1 MSRGK
6 WYSILIIGA
15 ILLFGS
21 LAVSCTSRN
30 EAPNFTLQTIDGK
43 KVSLSEFRGKPVM
56 LTFWSIN
63 CPGCV
68 SQIPSLQAFYVAR
81 PNKTVE
87 LLAIDVGDNP
97 IAVNQFVSDN
107 NLTFPILLDPGQK
120 VAQAYGIPGVPVTF
134 FIDYHG
140 LAQAYKLGPFQSQ
153 DEIEK
158 AIDSLYPALT
168 GATSTTKGAD

>member
-1 MSRGK
+1 MSRCK
-6 WYSILIIGA
+6 WYLILTIGA

-21 LAVSCTSRN
+21 LAISCTPKS
-30 EAPNFTLQTIDGK
+30 EAPNFTLQTIDGT

-63 CPGCV
+63 CPSCV
-68 SQIPSLQAFYVAR
+68 YQLPFLEAFYAAR

-87 LLAIDVGDNP
+87 LLAINVGDNP

-120 VAQAYGIPGVPVTF
+120 VTQAYGIPGVPMTF
-134 FIDYHG
+134 FIDSRG
-140 LAQAYKLGPFQSQ
+140 LVKAYKPGPFQSR
-153 DEIEK
+153 DDIEK

-168 GATSTTKGAD
+168 GAP